1 MPCKNCGSYAI
12 NPDHHGRDGT
22 DLDLCDVCYWRK
34 RSEDAQAEIRNNSAL
49 VNACHTFINS
59 PISVESCK
67 KFSETF
73 AAVKGK

>member
-34 RSEDAQAEIRNNSAL
+34 RAEGKDVERLEKELQQLTRYSDYLMSLTHISREDFE
-49 VNACHTFINS
+49 V
-59 PISVESCK
+59 
-67 KFSETF
+67 
-73 AAVKGK
+73 AAKVAGGK